1 MCLSICLFVFRGAFL
16 FIYLST
22 YLFSIFLSFVYLSI
36 LFSADLFPSNCLFS
50 EPSSGLSI
58 CPIPAVPVHLSMH
71 NLDSG

>member
-1 MCLSICLFVFRGAFL
+1 
-16 FIYLST
+16 
-22 YLFSIFLSFVYLSI
+22 
-36 LFSADLFPSNCLFS
+36 LFS